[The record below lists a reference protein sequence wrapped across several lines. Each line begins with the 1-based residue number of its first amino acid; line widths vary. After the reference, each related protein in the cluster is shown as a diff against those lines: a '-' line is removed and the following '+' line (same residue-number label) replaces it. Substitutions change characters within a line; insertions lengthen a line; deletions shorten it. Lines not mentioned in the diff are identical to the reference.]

1 MALSVVE
8 FETRLKSGRY
18 TTQGDA
24 RRAAFKLL
32 LSERAR
38 TAVLEGISRHFGEG
52 YTSVSRPETS
62 TGAPSSAPGARF
74 SPTLG
79 DMARL
84 KKTNAKDWRDSQGKH
99 RGEYFNKNKAAA
111 SVAGRAGG
119 LARAEKMR
127 REKEELAAARAS
139 AIPTGLHVVPPQA
152 PPQTAPTLSVLPPV
166 PPSAPAAPVVSLADV
181 RSETDR
187 VVRELAAKMP
197 AAVAPPPEGVEHA
210 YKLIAD
216 SARELFESLA
226 EATKGEERL
235 RPDMLRAAHSL
246 AMLIETGNDVLIS
259 KLTAPTPK
267 PPEAPKSAPTMS
279 EAAE

>member
-52 YTSVSRPETS
+52 YTSVARPETS
-62 TGAPSSAPGARF
+62 TGAPSAAPGARF
-74 SPTLG
+74 TPTLG
-79 DMARL
+79 DVARL
-84 KKTNAKDWRDSQGKH
+84 KKTNAKAWRESK
-99 RGEYFNKNKAAA
+99 KNA

-119 LARAEKMR
+119 LARAQKV
-127 REKEELAAARAS
+127 REARAELERYRTQSSGAQGVLTALSTHAPS
-139 AIPTGLHVVPPQA
+139 AIPTGLHVVPPQSPPPPA
-152 PPQTAPTLSVLPPV
+152 PPS
-166 PPSAPAAPVVSLADV
+166 SVVSLADV

-187 VVRELAAKMP
+187 VVRELASRMP
-197 AAVAPPPEGVEHA
+197 VAVAPVPEGVEHA

-216 SARELFESLA
+216 SARELFESLLA
-226 EATKGEERL
+226 AVKEEERL

-246 AMLIETGNDVLIS
+246 AALVETGNDVLLS

-267 PPEAPKSAPTMS
+267 TPEAPKSDRTMS

>member
-62 TGAPSSAPGARF
+62 TGAPSAAPGAR
-74 SPTLG
+74 SIAPTLG
-79 DMARL
+79 DVARA
-84 KKTNAKDWRDSQGKH
+84 KKTNSKAWRESKKH
-99 RGEYFNKNKAAA
+99 A

-119 LARAEKMR
+119 LARAQKL
-127 REKEELAAARAS
+127 REARAELERYRTDAQMALAEMPPGPPS
-139 AIPTGLHVVPPQA
+139 KIPTGLHVVPPAA
-152 PPQTAPTLSVLPPV
+152 PPTLSALPPV
-166 PPSAPAAPVVSLADV
+166 PPSAPAAPVVSLADM

-187 VVRELAAKMP
+187 VVRELAARMP
-197 AAVAPPPEGVEHA
+197 PAVAPVPDGVEHA

-216 SARELFESLA
+216 SARELFESLVSA
-226 EATKGEERL
+226 VKGEERL
-235 RPDMLRAAHSL
+235 RPDMLRAGHSM
-246 AMLIETGNDVLIS
+246 AMLVETGNDVLLS
-259 KLTAPTPK
+259 KLTAPAPK
-267 PPEAPKSAPTMS
+267 APEAPKSDRTMS